1 MPQEFLRFYERF
13 ISPSPDHISIVG
25 RNYEYLV
32 VSYAYL
38 KAHGKSREEIVGHKV
53 PELLGD
59 AVFKNFI
66 KDYLDRCFAGEVIN
80 YRAWFTFRAA
90 GRRFMN
96 VTYYP
101 YFDYDGT
108 IAGAVVMAR
117 DITDYRMAEERLRVS
132 EEKYRHLFENL
143 NDAAFLADMETG
155 FIVDANKQAEVLTG
169 RTREELIGMH
179 QSKLHPPGKAEEYR
193 GKFAAHSVKGRTAD
207 YDGEAIR
214 KDGTI
219 VNVRISAAPLSFGEG
234 GRILGIFRDISDRV
248 EYEKALIDSKSRTES
263 LIRSMHD
270 GFSMFDGERR
280 FVDGNPAFFNMIG
293 YKKDELAGRKAP
305 MPYWPEEEL
314 PRIEAAFS
322 DLEAGKEG
330 DHEFVFRRKDGSLFP
345 VIISPYVITDQKGN
359 ILNYCATVKD
369 ITLRKGLEAEFI
381 KSQKLESLGR
391 LAGGIAH
398 DFNNLLT
405 GIIGNVSLALFY
417 GPDEKVSGR
426 LREAEKACNEA
437 KRLVRQFL
445 TFSKGGAPVKS
456 MLFLENVIA
465 DWCSFVTAGSKSKC
479 EFSIAPGLLP
489 IEADEG
495 MLSQAIQNIII
506 NADEAMP
513 SGGVIKVSAFNASSA
528 KDRPLG
534 PPHVCIRVEDRGA
547 GIPDADV
554 EKVFDPYY
562 TTKEGGS
569 GLGLSAAYSVV
580 RNHGGFIEVESAP
593 GKGSAFSV
601 YLPASPDAG
610 AYMEMDPFPAPSHKG
625 RVLVMD
631 DDETIR
637 EALGEMLKGMECE
650 VESARDGAE
659 AVALFKEARSGGRGF
674 DLVIMDLTIP
684 AGMGGKEAVRRV
696 LEIDPAARVIV
707 SSGYSDDPV
716 MSDYGK
722 FGFSGVISKPYKAR
736 EMMALVEKFL
746 TAGPGGKE

>member
-1 MPQEFLRFYERF
+1 MAQEFLKFYERF

-25 RNYEYLV
+25 RNYEYLI

-38 KAHGKSREEIVGHKV
+38 KAHGKKREEIVGRKV
-53 PELLGD
+53 PELLGET
-59 AVFKNFI
+59 VFKNFV
-66 KDYLDRCFAGEVIN
+66 KDYLDRCFAGEVVN
-80 YRAWFTFRAA
+80 YRAWFTFREA

-101 YFDYDGT
+101 YLDYDGA

-155 FIVDANKQAEVLTG
+155 FLVDANKEAEVLTG
-169 RTREELIGMH
+169 WTREELLGMH
-179 QSKLHPPGKAEEYR
+179 QSRLHPAEKADEYR
-193 GKFAAHSVKGRTAD
+193 RKFAAHSAKGRAAD
-207 YDGEAIR
+207 YDGEVIR
-214 KDGTI
+214 KDGSI
-219 VNVRISAAPLSFGEG
+219 VQVQISAAPLSFGEG
-234 GRILGIFRDISDRV
+234 GRILGIFKDITERV
-248 EYEKALIDSKSRTES
+248 EYERALIDSKNRTES
-263 LIRSMHD
+263 LIKAMHD

-280 FVDGNPAFFNMIG
+280 FVDGNPAFFEMLG
-293 YKKDELAGRKAP
+293 YKKEELAGRKAP
-305 MPYWPEEEL
+305 MPYWPEEEIT
-314 PRIEAAFS
+314 RIEAAFS
-322 DLEAGKEG
+322 DMKAGKDG
-330 DHEFVFRRKDGSLFP
+330 DYEFVFRRKDGSLFP
-345 VIISPYVITDQKGN
+345 VIISPFLIRDPEGN

-381 KSQKLESLGR
+381 KAQKLESLGR

-417 GPDEKVSGR
+417 GADEKVSGR

-445 TFSKGGAPVKS
+445 TFAKGGAPVKS
-456 MLFLENVIA
+456 ILYLENVIA

-479 EFSIAPGLLP
+479 EFSIEPGLLP
-489 IEADEG
+489 VEADEG
-495 MLSQAIQNIII
+495 MLSQALQNIIV

-513 SGGVIKVSAFNASSA
+513 SGGLIKVSAFNASSA
-528 KDRPLG
+528 RGRPVG
-534 PPHVCIRVEDRGA
+534 SPHVCIRVEDSGG
-547 GIPDADV
+547 GIPESDL

-562 TTKEGGS
+562 TTKEEGS
-569 GLGLSAAYSVV
+569 GLGLAAAYSVV
-580 RNHGGFIEVESAP
+580 KNHGGFIEVESTP
-593 GKGSAFSV
+593 GKGSVFSV
-601 YLPASPDAG
+601 YLPASADAC
-610 AYMEMDPFPAPSHKG
+610 ALRDQCLPASHNG

-637 EALGEMLKGMECE
+637 EALGEMLKSMECE
-650 VESARDGAE
+650 VELTKDGAE
-659 AVALFKEARSGGRGF
+659 AVALFDEARSEGRGF

-696 LEIDPAARVIV
+696 LEIDPAAKVIV

-736 EMMALVEKFL
+736 EMMALVGRFL
-746 TAGPGGKE
+746 NGGAH